1 MLLSLVFF
9 FKFVNLLKYFHNS
22 PHSHPPL
29 WKSARSILPYGC
41 CSVITHHKRD
51 QVGQRKRRRKRFAIR
66 SCKSFLQWISVSCV
80 HECVTL
86 TDVGLY
92 TFVNM
97 SVLLPSA
104 RVCVREFYGGHLHVL
119 VQYVCVCVCV
129 RDAQC
134 KLFRIGSVGFG
145 LGPVIPLFP
154 YLNCGS
160 DCLTPTSSC
169 VFPSLHFL
177 SPHFSVQT
185 IFDLFSSFLFLCFPL
200 LSCPSLSS
208 PCFSVIFFLLSPI
221 VVCNWVAQN
230 SSTFSVAKLC
240 AWLNCCR
247 WGTWINELGCNVCC

>member
-1 MLLSLVFF
+1 M
-9 FKFVNLLKYFHNS
+9 
-22 PHSHPPL
+22 
-29 WKSARSILPYGC
+29 
-41 CSVITHHKRD
+41 
-51 QVGQRKRRRKRFAIR
+51 
-66 SCKSFLQWISVSCV
+66 

-185 IFDLFSSFLFLCFPL
+185 IFDLFVFSLPL
-200 LSCPSLSS
+200 LSS
-208 PCFSVIFFLLSPI
+208 PLLSFPFFSMFL
-221 VVCNWVAQN
+221 CNILLA
-230 SSTFSVAKLC
+230 FPHRCL
-240 AWLNCCR
+240 
-247 WGTWINELGCNVCC
+247 